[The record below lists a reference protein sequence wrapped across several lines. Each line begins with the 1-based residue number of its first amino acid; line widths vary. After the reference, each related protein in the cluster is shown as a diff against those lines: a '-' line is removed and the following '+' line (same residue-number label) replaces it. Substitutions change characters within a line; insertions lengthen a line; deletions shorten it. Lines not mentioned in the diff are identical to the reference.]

1 MSGRSVSN
9 SIKLVVLIR
18 CMKQRITR
26 RLLFHPS
33 KCPRKLGVSGQFCE
47 QGNPPRVKLKYI
59 SKSYGPFGSCDVRR
73 HSYGANHQ
81 RKYSSPSKP
90 KFHPAFAA
98 LIDTSLVISSMILL
112 SISSTASRIASNSPK
127 RRTTS
132 PNSTWLLCVIPNPR
146 SSKSVRG
153 GCCCVTDTSQERL
166 RTPTRS
172 PAPGYSGFNFN
183 GYYRCAALIGI
194 G

>member
-1 MSGRSVSN
+1 MYETADYEATIIPSEQMPKEAWR
-9 SIKLVVLIR
+9 
-18 CMKQRITR
+18 QRPILR
-26 RLLFHPS
+26 A
-33 KCPRKLGVSGQFCE
+33 RKSAAGQ
-47 QGNPPRVKLKYI
+47 LKYI